1 MIPTARFITVSLT
14 LLVAM
19 SVASET
25 FAGPLSVKPDS
36 VSLSDP
42 FARRQLLIEA
52 DGRDVTREAKFVSS
66 QPTIATVD
74 DAGYVTPIADGS
86 TEISV
91 SVGGVTSKIPVK
103 VSGTANGRSVDFS
116 TEIVPLLSR
125 FGCNAGGCHGKQ
137 NGQNGFQ
144 LSLFGFDTEFDYS
157 ALVKEARGR
166 SEERRVGK
174 ECA

>member
-1 MIPTARFITVSLT
+1 MVPTLRLALASLFLLISLT
-14 LLVAM
+14 FTP
-19 SVASET
+19 ET
-25 FAGPLSVKPDS
+25 FAASLIVKPDS

-66 QPTIATVD
+66 QPAIATVD
-74 DAGYVTPIADGS
+74 EAGYVTPVADGS

-91 SVGGVTSKIPVK
+91 SIGGVTSKISVK

-125 FGCNAGGCHGKQ
+125 FGSRQA
-137 NGQNGFQ
+137 
-144 LSLFGFDTEFDYS
+144 
-157 ALVKEARGR
+157 
-166 SEERRVGK
+166 ERAERISVVAVRV
-174 ECA
+174 